1 MNKKRERIEENI
13 KKLLSEDSNIVLEAV
28 LKNLA
33 WPREIKTD
41 TKYFI
46 REDDGDGAIRGISVH
61 FLSNGDGVIDL
72 RECCLESHFE
82 ESSIYSEPHVYRFRD
97 FSGGS
102 MNPLIQKALL
112 VLALTV
118 ANNADELITE

>member
-1 MNKKRERIEENI
+1 MSKKQEQIEEKI
-13 KKLLSEDSNIVLEAV
+13 KKLLSEDSSTVLKAV
-28 LKNLA
+28 LKNIA
-33 WPREIKTD
+33 WPRGVDTD

-46 REDDGDGAIRGISVH
+46 REDDGDGAVRGISVH
-61 FLSNGDGVIDL
+61 FLSNGDGVLDL
-72 RECCLESHFE
+72 KECCLESHFE

-97 FSGGS
+97 ASGGG

-118 ANNADELITE
+118 VNDPDELIK